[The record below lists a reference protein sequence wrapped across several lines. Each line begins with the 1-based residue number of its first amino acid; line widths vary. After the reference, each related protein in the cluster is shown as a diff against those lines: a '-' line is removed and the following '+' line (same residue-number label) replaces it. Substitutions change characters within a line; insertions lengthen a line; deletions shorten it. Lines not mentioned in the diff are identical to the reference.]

1 MDHGDGNMQRWKRGA
16 TREQLRLALDGV
28 VESISHNAKEGIDIC
43 VRLSTKEGCESSG
56 TLGSDYFIKIMQ
68 ALIWIDDLVLVLEL
82 AEARLTQ

>member
-68 ALIWIDDLVLVLEL
+68 ALIWIDDLVQELEL
-82 AEARLTQ
+82 SEAMVNQ